1 MAYRLRLSNGQTIDE
16 FKTVTVALTAKWPA
30 EADVI
35 GKAEKMELISKA
47 GKAISSGNMKHIED
61 AITALTTLKEKV
73 TVKESGG

>member
-35 GKAEKMELISKA
+35 GKAEKMELLS
-47 GKAISSGNMKHIED
+47 
-61 AITALTTLKEKV
+61 
-73 TVKESGG
+73 VKQAKRFHLEI